1 MSTAEGVLPK
11 VDMLPEALSGFG
23 HIQRYRDQVTK
34 EATVRIKPGE
44 YYVSMIG
51 ETLTTVLGSCVSACI
66 RDTRLGI
73 GGMNHFMLP
82 DNTNA
87 RSSTWLNTPV
97 SDETRYGNV
106 AMERL
111 INTVLANGGSR
122 QSLEVKLFGGGRVL
136 DLSVD
141 IGRKNLQFVR
151 RYLIAESLSI
161 QTEDVG
167 GYRPRKIQYFPRT
180 GRVMVKTL
188 YKANSVGIVGRETRY
203 LERIKREKPAGKV
216 DLFTD

>member
-23 HIQRYRDQVTK
+23 HIQRYRDQVTR

-44 YYVSMIG
+44 YYVSMFG

-87 RSSTWLNTPV
+87 RSSAWLNTPV

-111 INTVLANGGSR
+111 INTILANGGSR
-122 QSLEVKLFGGGRVL
+122 ESLEVKLFGGGRVL

-151 RYLIAESLSI
+151 RYLIAESFSI
-161 QTEDVG
+161 QAEDVG

-188 YKANSVGIVGRETRY
+188 YKDNSVGIVGRETRY
-203 LERIKREKPAGKV
+203 LARIKREKPAGKV